1 MNVQELSDIA
11 ATGEDE
17 FVLNSYKR
25 RTLRTREEGV
35 VMDYT
40 PSGMFDDIDEDDE

>member
-11 ATGEDE
+11 ASGEDE

-35 VMDYT
+35 VMNYT
-40 PSGMFDDIDEDDE
+40 QNGMFDDIDEDDE